1 MLVLTEAAAEVVKSV
16 TATTQAPAEAGL
28 RIASRSPEPE
38 SPAAL
43 EVTATTGPKAD
54 DQVIEAAG
62 GARVYLEPNAATYL
76 DDKVLDARVDE
87 EGNAHFSLIM
97 QASDGA

>member
-16 TATTQAPAEAGL
+16 TDTPQAPDGTGL
-28 RIASRSPEPE
+28 RITQSADEP
-38 SPAAL
+38 SAANGL
-43 EVTATTGPKAD
+43 ELAAAAEPGLG
-54 DQVIEAAG
+54 DQVVETS
-62 GARVYLEPNAATYL
+62 GARVFLDPLAAAYL